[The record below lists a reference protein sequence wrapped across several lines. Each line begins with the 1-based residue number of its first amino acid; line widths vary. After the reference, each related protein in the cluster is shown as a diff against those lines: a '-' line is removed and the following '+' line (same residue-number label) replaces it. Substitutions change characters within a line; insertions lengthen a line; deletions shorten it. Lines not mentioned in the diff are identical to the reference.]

1 MSRPRTDFLA
11 AGDHLRL
18 LRRGGWEYV
27 EHVGGRDSVAALATT
42 PANEVVLIEQWRPPV
57 DAIVLELPAGI
68 VEPGEPPEHAVVREL
83 MEETG
88 FAANGPPELLLGSPL
103 SAGIA
108 SSILYLYRVHAAE
121 RRGPGGGVG
130 DERIRVRLVP
140 LRELLRSPLGHSG
153 AVDWHIPAA
162 LHLARVRGLT

>member
-1 MSRPRTDFLA
+1 MSRPQTDLLG

-27 EHVGGRDSVAALATT
+27 EHIGGSDSVAVLATT
-42 PANEVVLIEQWRPPV
+42 PANEVVLIEQRRPPV
-57 DAIVLELPAGI
+57 DAVVLELPAGI
-68 VEPGEPPEHAVVREL
+68 VEPGEPPEQAVVREL

-88 FAANGPPELLLGSPL
+88 FAGGPPELLLGSPL
-103 SAGIA
+103 SAGIT

-121 RRGPGGGVG
+121 RRGPGGGIG
-130 DERIRVRLVP
+130 DELIRVRLVP
-140 LRELLRSPLGHSG
+140 LPELLRSPLGRGG

-162 LHLARVRGLT
+162 LHLARVRGLA